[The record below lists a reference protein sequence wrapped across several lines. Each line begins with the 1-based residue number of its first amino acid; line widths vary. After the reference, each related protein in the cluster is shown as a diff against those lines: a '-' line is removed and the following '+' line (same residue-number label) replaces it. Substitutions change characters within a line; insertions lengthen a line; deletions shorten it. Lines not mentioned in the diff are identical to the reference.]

1 MVSRNP
7 AAAIYLCIAA
17 LFVFTSATSA
27 FASPPVVS
35 RSSAEE
41 REVTAQKFVMQAL
54 RIWQNR
60 LNLKDWDIR
69 VELVRPD
76 ALEPRTLGNIHWDT
90 TDKHATIDVL
100 SAYDYTLPLPE
111 MLNDMEF
118 TVVHELV
125 HLHLAA
131 LPRSDAT
138 SRNEEY
144 AVNQIAR
151 ALLSLSKR

>member
-7 AAAIYLCIAA
+7 AAAICLSIAA
-17 LFVFTSATSA
+17 LFVFTFATLA
-27 FASPPVVS
+27 FASSPIVS
-35 RSSAEE
+35 RSQPEE
-41 REVTAQKFVMQAL
+41 REATAQKFVTQAL

-69 VELVRPD
+69 VDLVRPD

-90 TDKHATIDVL
+90 NKKHATIDVL

-111 MLNDMEF
+111 MLDDMEF

-125 HLHLAA
+125 HLHLAS

-151 ALLSLSKR
+151 ALLNLSKR